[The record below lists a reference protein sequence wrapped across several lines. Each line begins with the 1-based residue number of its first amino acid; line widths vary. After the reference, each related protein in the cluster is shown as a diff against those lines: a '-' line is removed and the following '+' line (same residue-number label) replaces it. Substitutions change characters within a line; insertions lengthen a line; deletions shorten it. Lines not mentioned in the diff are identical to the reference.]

1 MDLRQLEIL
10 RAVAQTGSFTSAG
23 EQLHLS
29 QSAVSRQIL
38 LLEEEL
44 NEQLFLRLGRKIR
57 ITPAGTT
64 LLGLS
69 QRMFDDLEQTRA
81 AILDTQQS
89 VKGTLRLVGG
99 MTVCLYVFPPLLK
112 AFRKEH
118 PNVEVKLMPGATPRL
133 IRQLRSGTADLGLL
147 TLPVDDPALTSVP
160 VMREE
165 LLLVTA
171 PQHPLARKKHI
182 TPQDLARQPFVLF
195 EAGSGTRKAI
205 EEFFAS
211 EHITPTVVTETEN
224 VEIIKALVRIGMGI
238 TIIPYQAVAREV
250 RSGHLF
256 CARIA
261 GQQLVRETGW
271 VHLKLNRVPRPVQ
284 EMMKTF
290 ERIRSGL
297 KLSPGVPPRR
307 AIRPAV
313 PASAQNP
320 QTSAEAVLQ
329 IRKSWLLNRRLCRL
343 RQLWPAAVPHACA
356 RCSRKAARKIHLL
369 PGRAILARLLL
380 PHCSAS
386 RPVAEVSR
394 PRLTTGTDD

>member
-81 AILDTQQS
+81 SILETQRS
-89 VKGTLRLVGG
+89 VTGTLRLVGG

-112 AFRKEH
+112 AFRKDH
-118 PNVEVKLMPGATPRL
+118 PAVDVKLMPGATPRL

-147 TLPVDDPALTSVP
+147 TLPVDDPALVSVP

-171 PQHPLARKKHI
+171 PQHPLARKKQV
-182 TPQDLARQPFVLF
+182 TPQDLARQSFVLY
-195 EAGSGTRKAI
+195 ESGSGTRKAI

-211 EHITPTVVTETEN
+211 EHISPADRHRDGERRDHQGAGPHQHGRLDHPVSGG
-224 VEIIKALVRIGMGI
+224 R
-238 TIIPYQAVAREV
+238 P
-250 RSGHLF
+250 RS
-256 CARIA
+256 A
-261 GQQLVRETGW
+261 GWAT
-271 VHLKLNRVPRPVQ
+271 
-284 EMMKTF
+284 
-290 ERIRSGL
+290 S
-297 KLSPGVPPRR
+297 SAPG
-307 AIRPAV
+307 
-313 PASAQNP
+313 
-320 QTSAEAVLQ
+320 
-329 IRKSWLLNRRLCRL
+329 
-343 RQLWPAAVPHACA
+343 
-356 RCSRKAARKIHLL
+356 L
-369 PGRAILARLLL
+369 PGSSWCAKPAGST
-380 PHCSAS
+380 CA
-386 RPVAEVSR
+386 
-394 PRLTTGTDD
+394 

>member
-1 MDLRQLEIL
+1 VDLRQLEIL

-23 EQLHLS
+23 EKLHLS

-44 NEQLFLRLGRKIR
+44 SEQLFLRLGRRIR

-81 AILDTQQS
+81 SILEAQQT

-99 MTVCLYVFPPLLK
+99 MTVCMYVFPPLLK
-112 AFRKEH
+112 AFRRQH
-118 PNVEVKLMPGATPRL
+118 PAVDVKLMPGATPRL

-147 TLPVDDPALTSVP
+147 TLPVDDPALVSVP

-171 PQHPLARKKHI
+171 PQHPLARKRQV
-182 TPQDLARQPFVLF
+182 TPQDLTRQPFVLF
-195 EAGSGTRKAI
+195 EAGSGTRRAI
-205 EEFFAS
+205 EEFFVA
-211 EHITPTVVTETEN
+211 EHIAPTVVTETEN

-250 RSGHLF
+250 RSGNLF
-256 CARIA
+256 CTRIA

-271 VHLKLNRVPRPVQ
+271 VHLRLARVPRPVQ

-290 ERIRSGL
+290 DRIRSGL
-297 KLSPGVPPRR
+297 KFSPGTPARR
-307 AIRPAV
+307 SGKTTAA
-313 PASAQNP
+313 ATSDSADE
-320 QTSAEAVLQ
+320 SE
-329 IRKSWLLNRRLCRL
+329 
-343 RQLWPAAVPHACA
+343 
-356 RCSRKAARKIHLL
+356 
-369 PGRAILARLLL
+369 
-380 PHCSAS
+380 
-386 RPVAEVSR
+386 
-394 PRLTTGTDD
+394 